1 MSFDTIKGFFTS
13 RKKKMYNKYKEIG
26 QYSIPIDHIVRV
38 QVGNKEYK
46 EGELTF
52 ECPIYQYFVLS
63 RKVNSLSKDVLNF
76 RSGTSDRECKA
87 VQVTGEIGE
96 IGMEFKGKILN
107 IDRNK
112 YAYDLWLTG
121 EDNVYCKNLHGT
133 AYEEVLINVNRYFR
147 NHNQRFE
154 GLTHVDGE
162 DLLRIAIEENQAN
175 YEKSRK
181 TAMDRLKLA
190 NVIGDSRKEEEEAV
204 RWLFT

>member
-1 MSFDTIKGFFTS
+1 MGFDSIKAFFTS
-13 RKKKMYNKYKEIG
+13 RKKKLYNKYEKIRKH
-26 QYSIPIDHIVRV
+26 SIPIDHIIRV
-38 QVGNKEYK
+38 KVGNKEYT
-46 EGELTF
+46 EGELSF
-52 ECPIYQYFVLS
+52 ESPIYQYFVLS
-63 RKVNSLSKDVLNF
+63 RRVNSLSKDVLNF

-87 VQVTGEIGE
+87 VQVTGE
-96 IGMEFKGKILN
+96 ILN

-162 DLLRIAIEENQAN
+162 DLLRIAKEENQAN

-181 TAMDRLKLA
+181 TAILKTP
-190 NVIGDSRKEEEEAV
+190 N
-204 RWLFT
+204 